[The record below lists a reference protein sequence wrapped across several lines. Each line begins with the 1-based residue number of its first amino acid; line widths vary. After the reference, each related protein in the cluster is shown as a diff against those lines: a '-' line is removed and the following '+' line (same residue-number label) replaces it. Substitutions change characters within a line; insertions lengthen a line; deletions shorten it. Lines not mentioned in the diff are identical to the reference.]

1 MVVDRVRS
9 ETTHLPGRSL
19 NQARA
24 NHFVIDSSSGPSE
37 AVTSIEAFIAG
48 ISSCGVNIVHSE
60 ATTRGLT
67 GVRAAL
73 EIEGRR
79 SKADPSTL
87 ASVELRFT
95 IWGATKAQAD
105 ELVATYTRR

>member
-24 NHFVIDSSSGPSE
+24 NHFVIDSSSGVAE
-37 AVTSIEAFIAG
+37 AVTSIEAFLAG
-48 ISSCGVNIVHSE
+48 ISSCGVNIVHRE
-60 ATTRGLT
+60 AETRGLH
-67 GVRAAL
+67 GVRAAVD
-73 EIEGRR
+73 IEAKRA
-79 SKADPSTL
+79 KADPSRL
-87 ASVELRFT
+87 ASVDLRFQ
-95 IWGATKAQAD
+95 IWGATKAEAD